1 MITVGARDDIEDV
14 LENTHISIKVLGA
27 GGAGNNALRSLGSLG
42 VAGAELIAANT
53 DAQDLLKT
61 PADKKIILGR
71 MMTRG
76 LGAGNNPGVGEV
88 AAKESIESI
97 KTAIEGAHLLFVIG
111 GLGGGTGTG
120 SIPVICQQAREQNIL
135 TVAVV
140 SLPFAMEGQRRW
152 NNAMEGLRK
161 LERSTDSIILIP
173 NDKLMQ
179 HAEDMALTQAFML
192 ADTIT
197 AEAIKGIV
205 ELITRPGVINLDFAD
220 LRTILRDSGVCVI
233 GSGESDTQNRSIE
246 AADIAMHNPLIDANL
261 RGAKGCL
268 INVIGGPDMTLSEAQ
283 KVVHEARKVLDDD
296 ARIIWGTQLD
306 PTMEGKLKVLL
317 ILTGL
322 SSRAIIDSKAEDGF
336 VDLEDI

>member
-1 MITVGARDDIEDV
+1 VGAKNDIEEI
-14 LENTHISIKVLGA
+14 LENTVITIRVLGA

-61 PADKKIILGR
+61 PADKKIILGKL
-71 MMTRG
+71 MTRG
-76 LGAGNNPGVGEV
+76 MGAGNNPAVGEV
-88 AAKESIESI
+88 AAKESIEQI
-97 KTAIEGAHLLFVIG
+97 KAAIQNTHLLFVIG

-120 SIPVICQQAREQNIL
+120 SIPVICQLAGEQNVL

-140 SLPFAMEGQRRW
+140 SLPFAMEGPRRW

-161 LERSTDSIILIP
+161 LEKSTDAIILVP

-179 HAEDMALTQAFML
+179 HAEDMALSQAFML

-197 AEAIKGIV
+197 AQAIKGIV

-220 LRTILRDSGVCVI
+220 LRTTLKGAGVCVI

-246 AADIAMHNPLIDANL
+246 AADLAMHNPLIDANL
-261 RGAKGCL
+261 RGAKGAL
-268 INVIGGPDMTLSEAQ
+268 INVTGGPDMTLSEAQ
-283 KVVHEARKVLDDD
+283 KVVHEVRKVLDDD

-306 PTMEGKLKVLL
+306 PTMEGKIKVLL

-322 SSRAIIDSKAEDGF
+322 SSRAILDSKAEDGF
-336 VDLEDI
+336 VDIEDI